1 MAYLKRFPVD
11 SVKID
16 YTFVRDIAADPDDLA
31 ITKAI
36 IALGHSLDL
45 KVVAEGVE
53 TMAQLEILRRYHCDE
68 WQGFLFS
75 RAVPSSDFQRLLA
88 VNAEALPAMVGAHGE
103 DEPIDQAPWRA
114 AAPE

>member
-1 MAYLKRFPVD
+1 M
-11 SVKID
+11 KID

-53 TMAQLEILRRYHCDE
+53 TIAQLEILRRLQCDE

-75 RAVPSSDFQRLLA
+75 RAVPSGEFQRLLA
-88 VNAEALPAMVGAHGE
+88 ANAESLVAMAGGPDA
-103 DEPIDQAPWRA
+103 DESAGQAPWRL